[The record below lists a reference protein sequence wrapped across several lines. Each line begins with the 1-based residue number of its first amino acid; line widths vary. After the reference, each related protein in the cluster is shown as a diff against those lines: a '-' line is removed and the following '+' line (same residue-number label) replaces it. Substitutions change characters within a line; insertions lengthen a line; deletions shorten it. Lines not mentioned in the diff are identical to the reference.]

1 MRNVTHAGAREFGW
15 RRIRAWLAPS
25 TQPST
30 MNSALPPS
38 RRQFLA
44 ATAATLA
51 APAVL
56 RAADAPKLKAVL
68 IGHTGRGDYGHG
80 LDIIFNDRPNIELVA
95 VADAHPDGLAKMAA
109 KLKVPRQYADYRAM
123 LEKERPQLVAI
134 GPRHADQHLAM
145 GLAAVAVGAHIYM
158 EKPITPTPAEADEL
172 LAAADQRGAKFA
184 VAHQMRMAPSVV
196 HLRKRIADG
205 LIGELLEMRSWGKQ
219 DSRAGGEDMIV
230 LGSHLFD
237 LMRLFAGDPQWCA
250 ARVTQA
256 GRDITPADA
265 RVMRDNVGPVA
276 GDEVSAQFGF
286 AKGVTAMFTSR
297 GRLRE
302 HTGHWGIEF
311 IGTKGAA
318 RILANIPPQVF
329 ALKSSGWKPDGKTDE
344 WRKLPDDPTLNV
356 PAAAQGFTAAN
367 ARLVDDWLDA
377 IAKNRTPECSGHNA
391 MKAIEMIMAVYQSAL
406 AARRVPLPLTN
417 RKHPLAP

>member
-1 MRNVTHAGAREFGW
+1 MNATA
-15 RRIRAWLAPS
+15 AP
-25 TQPST
+25 T
-30 MNSALPPS
+30 

-44 ATAATLA
+44 TTTAALA
-51 APAVL
+51 APVFL
-56 RAADAPKLKAVL
+56 RAADAPKLKAAI

-80 LDIIFNDRPNIELVA
+80 LDIIFNDRPNVELVA

-109 KLKVPRQYADYRAM
+109 RLKVPRQYADYRAM

-145 GLAAVAVGAHIYM
+145 GLAAVSVGAHIYM
-158 EKPITPTPAEADEL
+158 EKPITPTLTEADEL
-172 LAAADQRGAKFA
+172 LAAADQRGVKFA
-184 VAHQMRMAPSVV
+184 VAHQMRMAPNVV
-196 HLRKRIADG
+196 HLRKRLADG

-237 LMRLFAGDPQWCA
+237 LMRLFAGDPQWCV

-265 RVMRDNVGPVA
+265 RVMKDNVGPVA
-276 GDEVSAQFGF
+276 GDEVSSQFGF
-286 AKGVTAMFTSR
+286 AKGVTATFTSR

-329 ALKSSGWKPDGKTDE
+329 ALRTTGWKSDGKTDE
-344 WRKLPDDPTLNV
+344 WRRLPDDPTLNV
-356 PAAAQGFTAAN
+356 PAAAQGFTQAN

-377 IAKNRTPECSGHNA
+377 IAKNRAPECSGHNA

-406 AARRVPLPLTN
+406 GTKRVPLPLAG
-417 RKHPLAP
+417 RRHPLAA

>member
-1 MRNVTHAGAREFGW
+1 MNATAAR
-15 RRIRAWLAPS
+15 
-25 TQPST
+25 T
-30 MNSALPPS
+30 

-44 ATAATLA
+44 ATAATLST
-51 APAVL
+51 PVLL
-56 RAADAPKLKAVL
+56 RAADAPKLKAAI

-80 LDIIFNDRPNIELVA
+80 LDVIFNGRPNVELVA
-95 VADAHPDGLAKMAA
+95 VADAHPEGLAKMAA
-109 KLKVPRQYADYRAM
+109 KLKAPRQYADYRVM

-134 GPRHADQHLAM
+134 GPRHADQHLVM

-158 EKPITPTPAEADEL
+158 EKPITPTLAEADEL
-172 LAAADQRGAKFA
+172 LAAAEKRGVKFA
-184 VAHQMRMAPSVV
+184 VAHQMRMAPNVG
-196 HLRKRIADG
+196 HLRKRMADG

-219 DSRAGGEDMIV
+219 DGRAGGEDMIV

-237 LMRLFAGDPQWCA
+237 LMRLFAGDAQWCS

-265 RVMRDNVGPVA
+265 RVMKDNVGPVA
-276 GDEVSAQFGF
+276 GDEVTAQFGF
-286 AKGVTAMFTSR
+286 AKGVTATFTSR
-297 GRLRE
+297 AKLRE
-302 HTGHWGIEF
+302 HTGNWGIEF

-329 ALKSSGWKPDGKTDE
+329 ALKTSGWKPDGKAEE
-344 WRKLPDDPTLNV
+344 WRRLPDDPTLNQ
-356 PAAAQGFTAAN
+356 PAQGFTEAN

-377 IAKNRTPECSGHNA
+377 IAKNRAPECSGHNA

-406 AARRVPLPLTN
+406 GAKRVSLPLAG
-417 RKHPLAP
+417 RRHPLAA